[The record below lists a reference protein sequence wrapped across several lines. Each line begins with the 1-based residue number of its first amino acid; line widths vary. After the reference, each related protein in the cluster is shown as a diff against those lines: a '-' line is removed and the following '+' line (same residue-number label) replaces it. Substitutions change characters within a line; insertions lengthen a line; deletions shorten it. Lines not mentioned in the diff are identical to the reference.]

1 MIEIIKK
8 LRPPFNL
15 PPGAIAAGIAALEDD
30 AHLEK
35 VIKHN
40 KEIKSWFTNE
50 LKRLGLKAYDTQTN
64 FVFVIVPEKNN
75 LNALKVNE
83 FLLSNGIAVRYLES
97 YGLKNAIRITLGTKE
112 ELNKTLSTIK
122 KLYKKN
128 D

>member
-1 MIEIIKK
+1 M
-8 LRPPFNL
+8 RPPFNIT
-15 PPGAIAAGIAALEDD
+15 PGAIAAGIEALKDKE
-30 AHLEK
+30 HLQN
-35 VIKHN
+35 VIVHN
-40 KEIKSWFTNE
+40 KKVKGWFISE
-50 LKRLGLKAYDTQTN
+50 LNNIGLKAYDTQTN